1 MHRAVVINGFN
12 EKDPDSSLQLVTK
25 PLPTAEPGQVV
36 VHLTLRPVNPT
47 DIVAIRTGRT
57 ARGIVGPATPGSEG
71 FGIVHAVS
79 QLPATKN
86 FFAFCLNL
94 VCIYSAF
101 FIKANFSFEGRFQ
114 R

>member
-25 PLPTAEPGQVV
+25 PIPTAEPGQVV

-47 DIVAIRTGRT
+47 DIIAIRTGRT

-71 FGIVHAVS
+71 FGIVHSVS
-79 QLPATKN
+79 QLSCEREFLRISFEPRLRFFTCFHYSN
-86 FFAFCLNL
+86 FFF
-94 VCIYSAF
+94 
-101 FIKANFSFEGRFQ
+101 
-114 R
+114 